1 MLVGGV
7 DVGNSTTELAVARLT
22 PGAAPDFLGVWR
34 AATTG
39 AKGSTACAAG
49 VAGLVAQ
56 AERRLGQPLHR
67 LLLAELDPVDT
78 GLVELGRLEELD
90 LARNAVVRP
99 VSETPSGAGAAGG
112 RLRRLRDLDG
122 DASAEPVLAIVLD
135 EDFEV
140 AAASLRAARERGHRI
155 AGVIV
160 QGDDAVLIGNRFDRA
175 LPIVDE
181 VPDAAILPAGA
192 PAAIEVAVAG
202 ASVSE
207 LSDPLRLADLLGLGP
222 DEARAARHAARA
234 VAGRRTALVVREAGA
249 AEAAAEAVDTT
260 VRLLF
265 ADGTGA
271 VLDEREAPPPPGRVT
286 ALRGAA
292 GTHEGV
298 LDAFWCRLP
307 EPPEDPG
314 LRRRLQRRRALALAV
329 LAPGDSSGLLEVLAA
344 SAPGGAEVVCAESAA
359 AVLGAGTTPR
369 AGATPFVIDIGGGT
383 VDLHRAGTAIV
394 TAGAGELVTRIC
406 QGLLGVGRDGAERAK
421 RHRAARVETPFVL
434 HHEDGSRTFLG
445 EPAPPAALA
454 HLCVLAGGPPEPLA
468 TTLAPEVW
476 GGLRR
481 RAKQAVIGRN
491 VRRAVDAAGG
501 VPRGELVTLVGGC
514 ASDPEVIEAAAAEL
528 GDLDVAVARGNV
540 LGRHGPRA
548 AVAVGLVL
556 AYAAA
561 R

>member
-22 PGAAPDFLGVWR
+22 PGAPPDFLGVWR
-34 AATTG
+34 VATTG

-49 VAGLVAQ
+49 VTELVAR
-56 AERRLGQPLHR
+56 AERRLGEPLHR
-67 LLLAELDPVDT
+67 LLLARLDPVDT
-78 GLVELGRLEELD
+78 GLVDLGRLEELD

-112 RLRRLRDLDG
+112 RLRRL
-122 DASAEPVLAIVLD
+122 AELEGEPGPESVLAIVLD
-135 EDFEV
+135 EDFEE
-140 AAASLRAARERGHRI
+140 AAAGLRAARERGHRI
-155 AGVIV
+155 VGAIV

-181 VPDAAILPAGA
+181 VPDAAILPSGA
-192 PAAIEVAVAG
+192 RAAIEVAVAG

-207 LSDPLRLADLLGLGP
+207 LSDPLRLADLLALGP
-222 DEARAARHAARA
+222 DEARAARHASRA

-249 AEAAAEAVDTT
+249 AGPAAEAIDTT

-271 VLDEREAPPPPGRVT
+271 VLNEREPPPPPGLVT

-292 GTHEGV
+292 GAHEGV

-329 LAPGDSSGLLEVLAA
+329 LARGDSSGLLEVLAGRT
-344 SAPGGAEVVCAESAA
+344 PGGALVVCAESAA

-369 AGATPFVIDIGGGT
+369 AGTTPFVIDIGGGT
-383 VDLHRAGTAIV
+383 VDLHREGRAVV

-406 QGLLGVGRDGAERAK
+406 QGLLGVGRDSAERAK

-445 EPAPPAALA
+445 EPAPPDALA
-454 HLCVLAGGPPEPLA
+454 RLCVLAGGPPEPLA
-468 TTLAPEVW
+468 STLAPEVW

-481 RAKQAVIGRN
+481 SAKQSVIGRN
-491 VRRAVDAAGG
+491 VRRAIDAAGG

-514 ASDPEVIEAAAAEL
+514 ASDPEVIEAVAVEL

-556 AYAAA
+556 AYAAGA
-561 R
+561 

>member
-1 MLVGGV
+1 M
-7 DVGNSTTELAVARLT
+7 
-22 PGAAPDFLGVWR
+22 
-34 AATTG
+34 
-39 AKGSTACAAG
+39 
-49 VAGLVAQ
+49 
-56 AERRLGQPLHR
+56 
-67 LLLAELDPVDT
+67 
-78 GLVELGRLEELD
+78 
-90 LARNAVVRP
+90 
-99 VSETPSGAGAAGG
+99 
-112 RLRRLRDLDG
+112 
-122 DASAEPVLAIVLD
+122 
-135 EDFEV
+135 
-140 AAASLRAARERGHRI
+140 
-155 AGVIV
+155 
-160 QGDDAVLIGNRFDRA
+160 
-175 LPIVDE
+175 
-181 VPDAAILPAGA
+181 
-192 PAAIEVAVAG
+192 
-202 ASVSE
+202 
-207 LSDPLRLADLLGLGP
+207 
-222 DEARAARHAARA
+222 
-234 VAGRRTALVVREAGA
+234 REAGLAGPA
-249 AEAAAEAVDTT
+249 ADAIDTT

-271 VLDEREAPPPPGRVT
+271 VLDEREAPPPPGLVT

-329 LAPGDSSGLLEVLAA
+329 LQRGDSSGLREVLAERT
-344 SAPGGAEVVCAESAA
+344 PGGVHVVSTESFA

-369 AGATPFVIDIGGGT
+369 AGTTPFVIDIGGGT
-383 VDLHRAGTAIV
+383 VDLHREGAAVV

-406 QGLLGVGRDGAERAK
+406 QGLLGVGRDSAERAK

-445 EPAPPAALA
+445 EPAPPVALA

-468 TTLAPEVW
+468 STLAPEVW

-481 RAKQAVIGRN
+481 SAKQAVIGRN
-491 VRRAVDAAGG
+491 VRRAIDAAGG

-514 ASDPEVIEAAAAEL
+514 ASDAEVIEAVAAEL

-556 AYAAA
+556 AYAAGA
-561 R
+561 

>member
-34 AATTG
+34 VATTG

-49 VAGLVAQ
+49 VAELVAR
-56 AERRLGQPLHR
+56 AERRLGEPLHR

-78 GLVELGRLEELD
+78 GLVELGHLEELD

-99 VSETPSGAGAAGG
+99 VSETPSGAGAVGG
-112 RLRRLRDLDG
+112 RLRRL
-122 DASAEPVLAIVLD
+122 AELTGEPAAGPVLAIVLD
-135 EDFEV
+135 EDFED
-140 AAASLRAARERGHRI
+140 AAAALRAARERGHRI

-175 LPIVDE
+175 VPIVDE
-181 VPDAAILPAGA
+181 VPDAAILPSGA

-234 VAGRRTALVVREAGA
+234 VAGRRTALVVREAGTAGPA
-249 AEAAAEAVDTT
+249 AEQVDTT

-265 ADGTGA
+265 ADGTGG
-271 VLDEREAPPPPGRVT
+271 VLDEREAPPPPGLVT

-292 GTHEGV
+292 GAHEGV

-329 LAPGDSSGLLEVLAA
+329 LARGDSSGLLDVLAGRT
-344 SAPGGAEVVCAESAA
+344 PGGALVVCAESSA

-369 AGATPFVIDIGGGT
+369 AGTTPFVIDIGGGT
-383 VDLHRAGTAIV
+383 VDLHREGRAVV

-406 QGLLGVGRDGAERAK
+406 QGLLGVGRDSAERAK
-421 RHRAARVETPFVL
+421 RHRSARVETPFVL
-434 HHEDGSRTFLG
+434 HHEDGTRSFLG
-445 EPAPPAALA
+445 EPAPPDALA
-454 HLCVLAGGPPEPLA
+454 RLCVLAGAQPEPLA
-468 TTLAPEVW
+468 STLAPEVW
-476 GGLRR
+476 GGLRHS
-481 RAKQAVIGRN
+481 AKQAVIGRN

-514 ASDPEVIEAAAAEL
+514 ASDPEVIEAVAAEL
-528 GDLDVAVARGNV
+528 GD
-540 LGRHGPRA
+540 
-548 AVAVGLVL
+548 
-556 AYAAA
+556 
-561 R
+561 